1 MTGSSHLSPEHS
13 RSAARRRSAHH
24 EWIDEDER
32 RIEQL
37 VPGTFSGHVLGGA
50 ADLSFERWPMLA
62 KQR

>member
-1 MTGSSHLSPEHS
+1 VAGFQTFG
-13 RSAARRRSAHH
+13 RGRISAFANNH